1 MHVHAFRFDSSRLHA
16 MFAPRKPRNP
26 LLRVGIALLGLAL
39 LAVLLVGGLFVGLAM
54 LAAGVVLRLLK
65 LRGKPIARQRGRGV
79 DGEVLDG
86 TFRIVDRHSLSS
98 R

>member
-39 LAVLLVGGLFVGLAM
+39 LALLLVGGLFVGLAM
-54 LAAGVVLRLLK
+54 LAVGVVLRLLN
-65 LRGKPIARQRGRGV
+65 LRGKPIARRRGARV
-79 DGEVLDG
+79 DGVLDG
-86 TFRIVDRHSLSS
+86 TYRVVDRPGLSS